1 MTSKS
6 YDTGV
11 ILARA
16 TSKSQKLDIWSY
28 SMSDGNTLRMAT
40 DSLKLGSWYF
50 VEVYKDNFQ
59 VCHYV
64 SHSPVL
70 NAEAK
75 ELADEVSQMK
85 MLAHKTVSMWEKLS
99 EYDRNILASECAI
112 GIAAGASV
120 ATTLTGIGT
129 TLAAESIL
137 GVLTGGLS
145 IAMGAGLGYLS
156 YNSYKTRLDLLK
168 NQKALLDSY
177 IAKQR
182 ILSRLMVRHMPA
194 KYMFKPCYDPA
205 ITELV
210 TLVKVMIKNFNFQE
224 FLNFGNSS
232 TQEFNIA

>member
-16 TSKSQKLDIWSY
+16 TSKAKKLDIWSY
-28 SMSDGNTLRMAT
+28 SMSDGHTLRMAD

-50 VEVYKDNFQ
+50 IEVYKDSFQ

-85 MLAHKTVSMWEKLS
+85 MLSHKTVSMWEKLS
-99 EYDRNILASECAI
+99 VYDRNILASECAI
-112 GIAAGASV
+112 GITATASA

-137 GVLTGGLS
+137 GALTGGVS
-145 IAMGAGLGYLS
+145 IAIGAGLGYLS

-168 NQKALLDSY
+168 DQKTLLDSY

-205 ITELV
+205 ITEVV

-232 TQEFNIA
+232 TQEFNLA